1 MKHNLKPQNLSNN
14 FQFLIKLSFFTLIFS
29 WIYFNFIKPLD
40 FYSDFFAVVLALTA
54 IIGCSFSFYRSSEW
68 GFTKSKV
75 GLSLIFTS
83 FGLLMWFLGQSL
95 YFLDSKLTTPLGLYE
110 FFFIFIDPFYL
121 LGMYFLAQSIGTF
134 KYLKANVSLITLPI
148 LILILNF
155 ILVSLINGKDLIK
168 MILNFNLEDIYIL
181 GSIILAT
188 FVISILIFSKK
199 LGGLYKSALYL
210 ILFGII
216 FQYLGD
222 NLFAFNSNED
232 VNGSLSDLL
241 FFISISLITYGI
253 FKLDPRELYE

>member
-1 MKHNLKPQNLSNN
+1 
-14 FQFLIKLSFFTLIFS
+14 
-29 WIYFNFIKPLD
+29 
-40 FYSDFFAVVLALTA
+40 
-54 IIGCSFSFYRSSEW
+54 
-68 GFTKSKV
+68 
-75 GLSLIFTS
+75 
-83 FGLLMWFLGQSL
+83 
-95 YFLDSKLTTPLGLYE
+95 
-110 FFFIFIDPFYL
+110 
-121 LGMYFLAQSIGTF
+121 MYFLAQSIGTF
-134 KYLKANVSLITLPI
+134 KYLKANFSLITLPI

-155 ILVSLINGKDLIK
+155 ILVSFINGKDLIK
-168 MILNFNLEDIYIL
+168 MILNFNVEDVYIL

-188 FVISILIFSKK
+188 FVLSILVFSKK

-253 FKLDPRELYE
+253 FKLDPRKLYE